1 MKSID
6 SLHKNLE
13 YLKLDY
19 LREHCEEAAKKAARN
34 GTSHL
39 DFFADLI
46 DGQHD
51 RLEER
56 GIKRRIANARLP
68 FVKTLDA
75 FDWTHPQT
83 INRQQI
89 QNLFHL
95 RFLAEHGNVVYVGPT
110 GIGKTHLAIAL
121 DHHSCIKGHRVLY
134 TLASDIINHLA
145 AAQQANCFAR
155 ELKKFVRPEILHI
168 DEIGYLPINQ
178 QGADILFQV
187 ISQRYER
194 ASTIVTTNQSFK
206 EWPKT
211 FNNNSVLATALLDRL
226 LHRAEVVLI
235 EGESYRM
242 TGKKKIDILNI

>member
-1 MKSID
+1 MKLID
-6 SLHKNLE
+6 SLHENLE
-13 YLKLDY
+13 RLKLDY

-46 DGQHD
+46 SGQRH

-68 FVKTLDA
+68 FIKTLDT
-75 FDWTHPQT
+75 FDWTHPHT
-83 INRQQI
+83 INRQQV
-89 QNLFHL
+89 QDLFHL
-95 RFLAEHGNVVYVGPT
+95 RFLAEHRNVVFVGPT
-110 GIGKTHLAIAL
+110 GLGKTHLAIAL
-121 DHHSCIKGHRVLY
+121 DHHSCTKGQRVLY
-134 TLASDIINHLA
+134 SLASDIINHLV
-145 AAQQANCFAR
+145 AAQQENCFAR
-155 ELKKFVRPEILHI
+155 ELRKFVRPEILHI
-168 DEIGYLPINQ
+168 DEVGYLPIDQ

-194 ASTIVTTNQSFK
+194 ASTIVTTNRRFK

-211 FNNNSVLATALLDRL
+211 FNNDSVLASALLDRL

-242 TGKKKIDILNI
+242 TGEKKE